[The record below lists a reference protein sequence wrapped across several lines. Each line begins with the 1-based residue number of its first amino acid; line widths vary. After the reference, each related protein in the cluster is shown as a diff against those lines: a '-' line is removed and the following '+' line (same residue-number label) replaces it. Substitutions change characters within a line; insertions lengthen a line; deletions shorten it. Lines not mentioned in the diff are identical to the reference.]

1 MQRQPAHFGGFPPLL
16 ALPSSLSVASPL
28 PMCSVDQLILLGSP
42 LGCFLALRGVSHAHG
57 TGLGSPASAPL
68 MQVCGALC
76 LFVMRLQC

>member
-1 MQRQPAHFGGFPPLL
+1 
-16 ALPSSLSVASPL
+16 
-28 PMCSVDQLILLGSP
+28 MCSVDQLILLGSP